1 MARKLGAKMQ
11 IISQACGAY
20 ATNCYIIK
28 HEKGDFIIDPGQGAF
43 EFIQKN
49 AQKPKAI
56 FNTHGH
62 FDHIWDNK
70 AVQEAFQIPLYIH
83 EKDEFMLAD
92 PFETGHAHSKA
103 DFLVADEKEFEVAG
117 VKFKFLFYPGHTPG
131 CCMIELVGENLAF
144 SGDFLFKGT
153 IGRYDFPY
161 SSANLM
167 KQSLEKV
174 TLVKENLRLLPG
186 HGEQTTLATEQRNL
200 RYWLNA
206 F

>member
-1 MARKLGAKMQ
+1 MQ

-20 ATNCYIIK
+20 ETNCYIIK
-28 HEKGDFIIDPGQGAF
+28 SQNGDFIIDPGQNAF
-43 EFIQKN
+43 EFVKKN
-49 AQKPKAI
+49 AQRPKAI
-56 FNTHGH
+56 LNTHGH
-62 FDHIWDNK
+62 FDHVWSNAALK
-70 AVQEAFQIPLYIH
+70 EAFKIPIYIH
-83 EKDEFMLAD
+83 KDDAFMLED
-92 PFETGHAHSKA
+92 PFKMGHTPSKA
-103 DFLVADEKEFEVAG
+103 DFLVSDESEIEIAG
-117 VKFKFLFYPGHTPG
+117 VKFRFLFFPGHTPG

-161 SSANLM
+161 SNPTLM

-174 TLVKENLRLLPG
+174 AILDKDLRLLPG
-186 HGEQTTLATEQRNL
+186 HGDETSLKAEQRNL